1 MLSLS
6 MEKKFTQS
14 RRTYLALKNS
24 DFEKRSKEKM
34 SKN

>member
-1 MLSLS
+1 MVAFVING
-6 MEKKFTQS
+6 KKNLRNQEEHT
-14 RRTYLALKNS
+14 LKNS